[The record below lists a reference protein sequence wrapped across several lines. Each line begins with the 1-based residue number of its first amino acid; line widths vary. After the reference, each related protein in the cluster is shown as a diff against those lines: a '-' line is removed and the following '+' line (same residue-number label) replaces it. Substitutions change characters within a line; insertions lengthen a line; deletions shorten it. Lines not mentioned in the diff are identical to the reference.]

1 MPYVMAID
9 QGSGSSRAFVFDV
22 GEDGALRTVG
32 TGSEPVESLF
42 PAERSV
48 EHDAEELFETCR
60 DSAEAALGAAGLAWT
75 DLAGIGVTGQTETI
89 VAWDRETG
97 QPAAPAISWRDQRP
111 GAGEVVDALDDE
123 QQRAFTERTG
133 LPVAPTWSAPKIRWL
148 LEGGDAA
155 VADLA
160 RRDRLALGDVASW
173 VVHRLSGRAE
183 HVTEPSFASRW
194 GLMDLATRQWDP
206 ELLAM
211 FDIPAAALPEI
222 RPSDALGARVA
233 EGLAVGGAPIVGALG
248 DQQAALYGHG
258 GRRAGQTKITMGT
271 GAFLWANA
279 GSVAPEAFAGL
290 VATCAWAPRE
300 RETAYALEGFLPN
313 AGAVVAWL
321 RSLGLL
327 APDAWPEIDEAA
339 LREPTMRALPAIAGL
354 GTPYWAP
361 EATAVFEG
369 MDSGTTP
376 GRIVDACV
384 VGAVHLIADAIDSI
398 ASAVAPD
405 TILLDGGMSQN
416 DSIAQALADL
426 TGTTI
431 ARSSEEATGAGIALL
446 TAHALGL
453 VPPERGS
460 VEHDATFHP
469 RLPAAEREAVRQ
481 GWSAFVERVL

>member
-22 GEDGALRTVG
+22 GADGALATVG
-32 TGSEPVESLF
+32 SASKPVESLF

-48 EHDAEELFETCR
+48 EHDAEELFETCY
-60 DSAEAALGAAGLAWT
+60 DSAQAALEAAGLVWG
-75 DLAGIGVTGQTETI
+75 DLAGIGITGQTETI

-97 QPAAPAISWRDQRP
+97 EPAAPAISWRDQRQ
-111 GAGEVVDALDDE
+111 GAAEVVDALE
-123 QQRAFTERTG
+123 QGQQQSFTERTG
-133 LPVAPTWSAPKIRWL
+133 LPIAPTWSAPKIRWML
-148 LEGGDAA
+148 DGGNEA
-155 VADLA
+155 VASLA

-206 ELLAM
+206 GLAAM
-211 FDIPAAALPEI
+211 FDIPSAALPEI

-233 EGLAVGGAPIVGALG
+233 EGLAAGGAPIIGALG

-258 GRRAGQTKITMGT
+258 GRRGGQTKITMGT

-279 GSVAPEAFAGL
+279 GPVAPEAFAGL
-290 VATCAWAPRE
+290 VATCAWAPQDRE
-300 RETAYALEGFLPN
+300 VAYALEGFLPN
-313 AGAVVAWL
+313 AGAVVSWL

-327 APDAWPEIDEAA
+327 AHDAWPELDDAA
-339 LREPTMRALPAIAGL
+339 LREQTMRALPAIAGL

-361 EATAVFEG
+361 DATAVFEG

-376 GRIVDACV
+376 KQIVDACIL
-384 VGAVHLIADAIDSI
+384 GAVHLLADAIDSI
-398 ASAVAPD
+398 ASAVEPD
-405 TILLDGGMSQN
+405 KILLDGGMSQN
-416 DSIAQALADL
+416 DSIAQALADV

-431 ARSSEEATGAGIALL
+431 ARSSEEATGVGIALL

-453 VPPERGS
+453 VPPEAGT
-460 VEHDATFHP
+460 VEHDATFRP
-469 RLPAAEREAVRQ
+469 QLSAADREQIREHWQ
-481 GWSAFVERVL
+481 AFVERVL

>member
-22 GEDGALRTVG
+22 SPDGVLSTVG
-32 TGSEPVESLF
+32 SASQPVESQF

-60 DSAEAALGAAGLAWT
+60 ESAEAALDSAGLAWS

-97 QPAAPAISWRDQRP
+97 EPAAPAISWRDQRP
-111 GAGEVVDALDDE
+111 GATDVVDALEGE
-123 QQRAFTERTG
+123 QQQVFTERTG
-133 LPVAPTWSAPKIRWL
+133 LPIAPTWSAPKIRWML
-148 LEGGDAA
+148 DGGNEDVAA
-155 VADLA
+155 LA
-160 RRDRLALGDVASW
+160 RLDRLALGDVASW

-194 GLMDLATRQWDP
+194 GLMDLATQQWDP
-206 ELLAM
+206 ELAAM
-211 FDIPAAALPEI
+211 FAIPPAALPAI

-233 EGLAVGGAPIVGALG
+233 EGLAVGGAPIIGALG

-258 GRRAGQTKITMGT
+258 GRRSGQTKITMGT

-279 GSVAPEAFAGL
+279 GAVAPEAFAGL
-290 VATCAWAPRE
+290 VATCAWAPQD

-313 AGAVVAWL
+313 AGAVVSWL

-327 APDAWPEIDEAA
+327 AHDAWPELDEAA
-339 LREPTMRALPAIAGL
+339 LRDRAMRALPAIAGL

-361 EATAVFEG
+361 DATAVFEG

-376 GRIVDACV
+376 GQIVDACI
-384 VGAVHLIADAIDSI
+384 VGTVHLIADAIDSI
-398 ASAVAPD
+398 ASAVEPD

-426 TGTTI
+426 TGATI
-431 ARSSEEATGAGIALL
+431 SRSSEEATGVGIALL
-446 TAHALGL
+446 TAHALGI
-453 VPPERGS
+453 VPPEAGS

-469 RLPAAEREAVRQ
+469 RLPTSERESIREHWQ
-481 GWSAFVERVL
+481 AFVERVL